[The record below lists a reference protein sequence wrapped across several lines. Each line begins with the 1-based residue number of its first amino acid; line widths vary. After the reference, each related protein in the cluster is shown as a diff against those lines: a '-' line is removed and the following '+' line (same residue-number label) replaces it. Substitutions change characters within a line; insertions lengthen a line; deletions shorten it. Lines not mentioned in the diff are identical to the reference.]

1 MSIFIRIWFFFGL
14 IILLGLCFMSYTFN
28 QQVKPNVRQ
37 VVEDTLAENA
47 NIIAMLVAEDVY
59 DGNVNTPQF
68 DQKIQNGLNRKLNAH
83 IWQHNKVEINQ
94 QIYITNE
101 KGIVLYDSQ
110 GIATGQDYS
119 QWNDVYLTL
128 RGKYGVRSTRNYDQ
142 KENEKE
148 AYSSTMFIGA
158 PIYYPVN
165 GQAKLIGVVS
175 IGKPNISV
183 QPYIQRAENQL
194 IRQAGWITLMSLF
207 LASLVAYWLK
217 HSIDRVRKYAQALA
231 PVNQTPYFHS
241 AKELNQV
248 AQAIEN
254 MREKLEGRAYV
265 EHYVNTLT
273 HELKSPLTAIQASA
287 ELLKEDLPLADQQQ
301 FASHIH
307 AQSHRLRSLIDRM
320 LLLTR
325 LEKSKHQIELQNF
338 NLSELI
344 QQVLDQQASQIQS
357 KKIQC
362 LLDVEANCMIQ
373 ADRFW
378 IQQTLAN
385 LLDNALD
392 FSADHAKIL
401 IQLHRP
407 HQLQNDQ
414 KIELNIFN
422 EGEWIPDYAL
432 SQVFDTYFSLPRPI
446 NQQRSSGI
454 GLSIVKQVI
463 EQHHGYI
470 QIENIQ
476 GNRISIIQPH
486 QQGVS
491 VNIQLP

>member
-14 IILLGLCFMSYTFN
+14 IILLGLWFMSYTFN

-47 NIIAMLVAEDVY
+47 NIIAMLVAEDVHESKV
-59 DGNVNTPQF
+59 GTAQF
-68 DQKIQNGLNRKLNAH
+68 DEKIQKALNRKLNAN
-83 IWQHNKVEINQ
+83 IWQHNKKEINQ
-94 QIYITNE
+94 QIYITDA
-101 KGIVLYDSQ
+101 KGIVIYDSQ

-119 QWNDVYLTL
+119 RWNDVYLTL
-128 RGKYGVRSTRNYDQ
+128 QGKYGVRSTRSYEGDPN
-142 KENEKE
+142 
-148 AYSSTMFIGA
+148 SSTMFIAA
-158 PIYYPVN
+158 PIYY
-165 GQAKLIGVVS
+165 QATQNQQQKLIGVVS
-175 IGKPNISV
+175 IGKPNSSV
-183 QPYIQRAENQL
+183 QPYIQRAEDQL
-194 IRQAGWITLMSLF
+194 LRQAAWITLLSLF

-231 PVNQTPYFHS
+231 PVNQTPYFRS

-248 AQAIEN
+248 AQAVEN
-254 MREKLEGRAYV
+254 MREKLEDRAYV

-287 ELLKEDLPLADQQQ
+287 ELLKEDLPLNDQQQ
-301 FASHIH
+301 FAQHIH
-307 AQSHRLRSLIDRM
+307 AQSQRLKLLIDRM

-344 QQVLDQQASQIQS
+344 QQILDQQASQLQS

-362 LLDVEANCMIQ
+362 LLDIEANCMIQ

-378 IQQTLAN
+378 LQQTIAN
-385 LLDNALD
+385 ILDNALD
-392 FSADHAKIL
+392 FSAESSKIL
-401 IQLHRP
+401 IQLYRQAHQSI
-407 HQLQNDQ
+407 QLQ
-414 KIELNIFN
+414 IFN
-422 EGEWIPDYAL
+422 EGEWIPEYAL

-446 NQQRSSGI
+446 TQQRSSGI

-463 EQHHGYI
+463 EQHHG
-470 QIENIQ
+470 QINIQ
-476 GNRISIIQPH
+476 NIQENNIAIIQPH
-486 QQGVS
+486 QQGVL
-491 VNIQLP
+491 VTILLP

>member
-47 NIIAMLVAEDVY
+47 NIIAMLVAEDVH
-59 DGNVNTPQF
+59 DGRVDTAQF
-68 DQKIQNGLNRKLNAH
+68 DQKIQNALNRKLNAN
-83 IWQHNKVEINQ
+83 IWQHNKNEINQ
-94 QIYITNE
+94 QIYITDQ
-101 KGIVLYDSQ
+101 KGIVIYDSQ

-119 QWNDVYLTL
+119 KWNDVYLTL
-128 RGKYGVRSTRNYDQ
+128 QGKYGVRSTRSYDL
-142 KENEKE
+142 KGNESD
-148 AYSSTMFIGA
+148 AYSSTMFIAA
-158 PIYYPVN
+158 PIFYQVN
-165 GQAKLIGVVS
+165 GKAQLIGVVS

-183 QPYIQRAENQL
+183 QPYIQRAEDQL
-194 IRQAGWITLMSLF
+194 LRQAGWIGLISLF

-231 PVNQTPYFHS
+231 PVNQTPYFRS

-248 AQAIEN
+248 AQAVEN
-254 MREKLEGRAYV
+254 MREKLEDRAYV

-287 ELLKEDLPLADQQQ
+287 ELLKEDLPLDDQQQ
-301 FASHIH
+301 FATHIH
-307 AQSHRLRSLIDRM
+307 EQSHRLKTLIDRM

-325 LEKSKHQIELQNF
+325 LEKSQHQIELQHF

-344 QQVLDQQASQIQS
+344 QQVLDQHASQIQQHQ
-357 KKIQC
+357 IQC
-362 LLDVEANCMIQ
+362 LLDIEPNCMIR

-385 LLDNALD
+385 VLDNALD
-392 FSADHAKIL
+392 FTPPTGKIL
-401 IQLHRP
+401 FKLIHLNSKNIQISL
-407 HQLQNDQ
+407 
-414 KIELNIFN
+414 FN
-422 EGEWIPDYAL
+422 EGTSIPDFAL
-432 SQVFDTYFSLPRPI
+432 PQVFDTYFSLPRPN

-463 EQHHGYI
+463 EQHHGEIY
-470 QIENIQ
+470 IENIQ
-476 GNRISIIQPH
+476 ANHITKLMPH
-486 QQGVS
+486 ASGVL
-491 VNIQLP
+491 VNIELPL